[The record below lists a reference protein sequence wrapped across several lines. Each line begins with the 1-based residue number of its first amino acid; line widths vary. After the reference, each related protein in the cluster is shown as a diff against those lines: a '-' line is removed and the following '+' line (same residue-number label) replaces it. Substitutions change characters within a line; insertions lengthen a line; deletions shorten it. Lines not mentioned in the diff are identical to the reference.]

1 MFWKLKNKNLRL
13 FIKTWLKNY
22 FLTPFGVSFILS
34 LFLVLFY
41 GLFFNSFAVKA
52 QSFPP
57 RSPQLSPTLQGQL
70 QQGNTISLDNRKFPV
85 AWIQWTENNV
95 VHTGVSDTGA
105 MQVFGLEL
113 LSTNQPTN
121 QAIAWFSGE
130 STSVKVKLI
139 PPYRYLDLTDFLQNS
154 GGQFQAS
161 GDTLLMNSP
170 ITEITSIREG
180 KQAWGKRVVLELT
193 RPTFWQISQA
203 PTEGVVML
211 NSKAQASL
219 GKQFFPLA
227 TDKNIT
233 KPKDE
238 DDLGGGTGNASFRV
252 ENNGSNSKIIF
263 SLPTAN
269 KLQVSS
275 LNNPARLVID
285 VRADAPT
292 EKKIAWADGITWQ
305 QQFIRLGKDIFPVTW
320 LEIDAKS
327 PKISLKPIATNLN
340 GLQGTGSVVNIANL
354 WQASAVING
363 GFFNRNTKQPLGAIR
378 QEGRWLSGPILNR
391 GAIAWDNQGKIK
403 VGRLSLQEV
412 VTTSTGQ
419 KLIISQ
425 LNSGYVQK
433 GLARYTSAW
442 GQSYTPA
449 TDNEA
454 IAIVQNNQVISQQSG
469 GKSGQIPF
477 NIPTDGYLLAFRGGA
492 ISTNSLS
499 VGTQVNLASNTI
511 PADFNQYAN
520 ILGAG
525 PLMIENGRIVLDSA
539 SEKFNKGFQQQ
550 NASRSAIAVHQNGKF
565 LMIAVHNR
573 VGGKGPTLTEMAALL
588 KQLGAK
594 EALNLD
600 GGSSTALSLGGQLID
615 RSAVTAARVHNGL
628 GVFVSP

>member
-1 MFWKLKNKNLRL
+1 
-13 FIKTWLKNY
+13 
-22 FLTPFGVSFILS
+22 
-34 LFLVLFY
+34 
-41 GLFFNSFAVKA
+41 
-52 QSFPP
+52 
-57 RSPQLSPTLQGQL
+57 
-70 QQGNTISLDNRKFPV
+70 
-85 AWIQWTENNV
+85 
-95 VHTGVSDTGA
+95 
-105 MQVFGLEL
+105 
-113 LSTNQPTN
+113 
-121 QAIAWFSGE
+121 
-130 STSVKVKLI
+130 
-139 PPYRYLDLTDFLQNS
+139 LDLTDFLQNS
-154 GGQFQAS
+154 GGQLQAS
-161 GDTLLMNSP
+161 GDTLLINSP
-170 ITEITSIREG
+170 IAEITSIREG

-203 PTEGVVML
+203 PTEGVVIL
-211 NSKAQASL
+211 NGTAQASL
-219 GKQFFPLA
+219 VNQFSTGSTA
-227 TDKNIT
+227 KNIA
-233 KPKDE
+233 KNKDE

-252 ENNGSNSKIIF
+252 ENNGTNSKIIF

-292 EKKIAWADGITWQ
+292 AKEIAWAEGITWQ
-305 QQFIRLGKDIFPVTW
+305 QQFIRLGKDTFPVTW

-340 GLQGTGSVVNIANL
+340 GLQGTGSVVNLANL

-378 QEGRWLSGPILNR
+378 QEERWLSGPILNR
-391 GAIAWDNQGKIK
+391 GVIAWNNQGNIK
-403 VGRLSLQEV
+403 VGRLSLQEIL
-412 VTTSTGQ
+412 TTSTGQ
-419 KLIISQ
+419 KLPISQ

-442 GQSYTPA
+442 GKSYTPA
-449 TDNEA
+449 TDNET
-454 IAIVQNNQVISQQSG
+454 IAIMQNNQVISQQSG

-477 NIPTDGYLLAFRGGA
+477 NIPTDGYLLAFRGNA
-492 ISTNSLS
+492 ISANGLS
-499 VGTQVNLASNTI
+499 VGTQVSLASNTI

-525 PLMIENGRIVLDSA
+525 PLMIENGRLVLDSA

-550 NASRSAIAVHQNGKF
+550 NASRSAIAVNQNGKF

-628 GVFVSP
+628 GVFISP